1 VVAGDLVGV
10 DAKPVFGQLAHELH
24 GEEMIPARQQYLR
37 RHVRP
42 RGKRPRLFER
52 RAGLIQLVLGDELR
66 GQLLWRVVQGEGEG
80 VVRARGALL
89 GVVLA
94 RASP

>member
-10 DAKPVFGQLAHELH
+10 DAKPVFGQLAQELH
-24 GEEMIPARQQYLR
+24 WEEMIPARKQYLR

-52 RAGLIQLVLGDELR
+52 CAGLIHLVLGEELR
-66 GQLLWRVVQGEGEG
+66 GVT
-80 VVRARGALL
+80 VRKHL
-89 GVVLA
+89 GPA
-94 RASP
+94 GIDPSAS